1 MKSRSMI
8 SGAMSSCKDNSPRD
22 DHTAHFLD
30 DVDVPVLAFGLQVY

>member
-22 DHTAHFLD
+22 DRTAHFLD